1 MLDIYSNNAG
11 TGDRLKFTGDDKKKI
26 ILLISVKRREINS
39 NRGYYYRFYGTH
51 I

>member
-1 MLDIYSNNAG
+1 MPEQEIDWISLARYD
-11 TGDRLKFTGDDKKKI
+11 DDKKTI
-26 ILLISVKRREINS
+26 ILLISLKRHEINS